1 MQDASRTWT
10 VAALVDGDDATVR
23 ARRLTA
29 FEQAFV
35 LIVVAEYW
43 LRAIPKWGLL
53 GWHYDVLLGVATLA
67 GAAIVGAP
75 AVGMPKLR
83 RPGFVLLAASHLVLL
98 WSEFP
103 SSGNHAYLEL
113 YVCLLAALLRRDDP
127 DEGLLELRAFR
138 WLAVIVLLFSGVQKL
153 AHGYWVN
160 GEYLAFS
167 LGSETYRALLGWTL
181 PADELARIAGLRGE
195 VGDGPYRVA
204 SMPLLLLANGTW
216 LAEIGLAPA
225 LVWRR
230 TRALALPL
238 ALLLLAAIEVVARE
252 VFFGLVF
259 ASLIGLFAHGDRQSA
274 ARWLVALALVALAL
288 SRLGVLPGVTYY

>member
-1 MQDASRTWT
+1 VQNASDARI
-10 VAALVDGDDATVR
+10 AALVDGDDVAVR
-23 ARRLTA
+23 SRRLAA

-53 GWHYDVLLGVATLA
+53 GAHYDVLLGVATVAGLA
-67 GAAIVGAP
+67 ILIGP
-75 AVGMPKLR
+75 RLR
-83 RPGFVLLAASHLVLL
+83 RPGFAALAAGHLVLL

-113 YVCLLAALLRRDDP
+113 YVCLLAVLLRRDDP
-127 DEGLLELRAFR
+127 DEARLELRALR
-138 WLAVIVLLFSGVQKL
+138 WLAVIVLFASGLQKV

-181 PADELARIAGLRGE
+181 PADELARIARLRGE

-204 SMPLLLLANGTW
+204 SVPLLLLANGTW
-216 LAEIGLAPA
+216 IAELGLAPA

-230 TRALALPL
+230 TRPLAVVG
-238 ALLLLAAIEVVARE
+238 ALLLLAGIEVVARE

-259 ASLIGLFAHGDRQSA
+259 ASLILLFAWGDRQST
-274 ARWLVALALVALAL
+274 ARWLVAVSLVLLALA
-288 SRLGVLPGVTYY
+288 RLGVLPEVTFY

>member
-1 MQDASRTWT
+1 MPKPPRAGI
-10 VAALVDGDDATVR
+10 AALVDGDDPSVR
-23 ARRLTA
+23 APRLAA

-53 GWHYDVLLGVATLA
+53 GWHYDVLLGVATVA
-67 GAAIVGAP
+67 GAAILALP
-75 AVGMPKLR
+75 RLR
-83 RPGFVLLAASHLVLL
+83 RPGFALLAAGHLVLL

-113 YVCLLAALLRRDDP
+113 YVCLLAVLLRHDDP
-127 DEGLLELRAFR
+127 EEGLLELRALR
-138 WLAVIVLLFSGVQKL
+138 WLAVIVLFFSGVQKL

-160 GEYLAFS
+160 GEYLVFS

-181 PADELARIAGLRGE
+181 PADELARVARLRGE

-204 SMPLLLLANGTW
+204 SVPLLVLANGTW

-230 TRALALPL
+230 TRPLALPL
-238 ALLLLAAIEVVARE
+238 ALLLLAAIELVARE
-252 VFFGLVF
+252 VFFGLAF
-259 ASLIGLFAHGDRQSA
+259 ASLIGLFARGDRQSA
-274 ARWLVALALVALAL
+274 ARWLVAAALALLAL

>member
-1 MQDASRTWT
+1 MEDAPRARI
-10 VAALVDGDDATVR
+10 AALVDGDDAAVR
-23 ARRLTA
+23 ARRLLA

-53 GWHYDVLLGVATLA
+53 GTHYDVLLGASTVA
-67 GAAIVGAP
+67 GIAILLRP
-75 AVGMPKLR
+75 RLR
-83 RPGFVLLAASHLVLL
+83 RAGFAALALAHLVLL

-103 SSGNHAYLEL
+103 SSGNHAYLET
-113 YVCLLAALLRRDDP
+113 YVCLLAVLLRRDDP
-127 DEGLLELRAFR
+127 DEALLELRALR
-138 WLAVIVLLFSGVQKL
+138 WLAVIVLFSSGVQKL
-153 AHGYWVN
+153 GHGYWVN

-181 PADELARIAGLRGE
+181 PADELARIARLSGA

-204 SMPLLLLANGTW
+204 SLPLLLLANGTW
-216 LAEIGLAPA
+216 LAEIVLAPA

-230 TRALALPL
+230 TRAVAMPL

-259 ASLIGLFAHGDRQSA
+259 ASLLLLFAHGDRQST
-274 ARWLVALALVALAL
+274 ARWLVALALLVLAL
-288 SRLGVLPGVTYY
+288 SRLGVLPEVTYY